1 MAVKNPGDTAGVVS
15 LDPAKLTF
23 EQEQGSAFKLFD
35 TLFGEWDSGNVFEY
49 DFSALD
55 MRKALRKDGK
65 MSGLEQALTLP
76 ILSAPWK
83 IVPGDDSA
91 QAKQI
96 ADELDAFLRL
106 SVLAGGMQTPFQQ
119 VIAQATA
126 SRAFKKAFFEK
137 VYKTVDGKVVYDKIA
152 YRPPE
157 TCRVAYNART
167 GAYVGFR
174 QTPVRQGTASIQDTN
189 DVDILP
195 PYAWVHINGQRR
207 NPVSGVSDL
216 DVALWCHETKMK
228 IMYLWTTFL
237 ATQAE
242 PRTTVSGQDP
252 EGAAQKLATLKGG
265 GVVGLP
271 SNTTASVLESN
282 GTAAQV
288 FKDMINYLDT
298 QASASLLAGFTDL
311 TTGASGTGS
320 YALSKDQSSFFVQSL
335 SAYAAE
341 LEESIS
347 HNVLGDLVVFNYG
360 QKAVFPKFKFGPLAE
375 ADLDKCITLINGL
388 AVATTSIMP
397 FEFVEELALKTA
409 QYLELDVDKVRDG
422 MASAAKVYDQK
433 TQMGLQSQAQGIQG
447 QKAAQNAPGNPAN
460 PGAGGLPA
468 AAPAVAKIAGAVN
481 AAAKAVAAKKAG
493 SGGAAAVK

>member
-1 MAVKNPGDTAGVVS
+1 MAVQNPGEAGLVS
-15 LDPAKLTF
+15 LDPSKLTY
-23 EQEQGSAFKLFD
+23 EVEQGSAFKLFA

-49 DFSALD
+49 DFSAVD
-55 MRKALRKDGK
+55 MQKALRKDGK

-83 IVPGDDSA
+83 ILPGDDSA

-106 SVLAGGMQTPFQQ
+106 PVLAGGMQTPFQS

-157 TCRVAYNART
+157 TCRVAYDART
-167 GAYVGFR
+167 GAYRGFR
-174 QTPVRQGTASIQDTN
+174 QTPVRQGTASLKDTD
-189 DVDILP
+189 DVDIMP
-195 PYAWVHINGQRR
+195 PYAWVHINGTRR

-216 DVALWCHETKMK
+216 EVALWCHETKMK
-228 IMYLWTTFL
+228 ILYLWTTFL

-242 PRTTVSGQDP
+242 PRTTVTGSDP
-252 EGAAQKLATLKGG
+252 EGAAKKIATLKGG

-271 SNTTASVLESN
+271 TNTTASVLESN

-298 QASASLLAGFTDL
+298 QASSSLLAGFTDL
-311 TTGASGTGS
+311 ATGATGTGS

-341 LEESIS
+341 LEESIT

-360 QKAVFPKFKFGPLAE
+360 QKVPFPRFKFGPLAD
-375 ADLDKCITLINGL
+375 ADLDKCIALINGL

-422 MASAAKVYDQK
+422 MDKAGKIYEQK

-447 QKAAQNAPGNPAN
+447 QKAANAAPQA
-460 PGAGGLPA
+460 PGAGGAGA
-468 AAPAVAKIAGAVN
+468 AAPQVAKV
-481 AAAKAVAAKKAG
+481 AAAVDTAVKAVAARKAATGG
-493 SGGAAAVK
+493 SAGK